1 MAKCLPEGT
10 HSNEYVFV
18 DPRHS
23 QGGRPIYAH
32 DSKEITLGRW
42 LHTKKPNSVRT
53 AAPHMPHSGT
63 STRVPDHS
71 SRTDSFVTY
80 LQSTSPLRFDPFP
93 AAHRT
98 KRATA
103 LRPLDHPR
111 GAFEFGNSPLRA
123 EGDTLH
129 LLSDEETS
137 SSHPAVSSMHR
148 LPHDALRSLLASLR
162 RQRGPRRCSWHR
174 PFRSADPDLRR
185 RMRLDST
192 TLPVNGVDR
201 VPLRGACNLA
211 GTRRS
216 TTSRGSATRA
226 RVSCVHLIHG
236 IDVHILYHWAL
247 PKALARVA

>member
-1 MAKCLPEGT
+1 MAKCLAEGT

-53 AAPHMPHSGT
+53 AAPHMPHSAHT
-63 STRVPDHS
+63 S
-71 SRTDSFVTY
+71 
-80 LQSTSPLRFDPFP
+80 
-93 AAHRT
+93 
-98 KRATA
+98 KRATP
-103 LRPLDHPR
+103 LRPLDLPR
-111 GAFEFGNSPLRA
+111 GAFEFGNSPFRA

-174 PFRSADPDLRR
+174 PSRSADPDLRR

-216 TTSRGSATRA
+216 TWPRFSHA
-226 RVSCVHLIHG
+226 RSSLVRSSYPWNRCPYPVSLG
-236 IDVHILYHWAL
+236 A
-247 PKALARVA
+247 A